1 VSVATIS
8 IVWKSPRIIRAPP
21 KEKKSI
27 KAQAKASKKHELYEV
42 LKKRE
47 DFFIKIEEPNILASV
62 VYFTVVF
69 AFSFKSLNL
78 IDYKPS

>member
-1 VSVATIS
+1 MGQKIRRITVSVATIS

-27 KAQAKASKKHELYEV
+27 KAQAKASKKHEVHKL

-47 DFFIKIEEPNILASV
+47 DFFIKKEEPNILASV
-62 VYFTVVF
+62 VLFNRCF
-69 AFSFKSLNL
+69 HF
-78 IDYKPS
+78 